1 MLKYQ
6 ILFNT
11 IINNEITTCL
21 CDAKDLK
28 GRYWC
33 FTYTEEQAKDR
44 VASLKEIGI
53 DAWYNEIN
61 NGHWV
66 NDGWIG

>member
-1 MLKYQ
+1 MLKYK

-11 IINNEITTCL
+11 MVNNELTACV
-21 CDAKDLK
+21 CNAKDSK
-28 GRYWC
+28 GRFWC

-44 VASLKEIGI
+44 VASLKKVGI
-53 DAWYNEIN
+53 DAWYEEIDN
-61 NGHWV
+61 SNWI

>member
-1 MLKYQ
+1 MKYQ

-11 IINNEITTCL
+11 IINNELTTCV
-21 CDAKDLK
+21 CDAKDSK

-33 FTYTEEQAKDR
+33 FVYTEEQAKDR
-44 VASLKEIGI
+44 VASLKEVSI
-53 DAWYNEIN
+53 DAWYEEIDN
-61 NGHWV
+61 SHWV

>member
-1 MLKYQ
+1 MLKYE

-11 IINNEITTCL
+11 IINNELITCV

-28 GRYWC
+28 GRCWC

-44 VASLKEIGI
+44 VAALAEVGI
-53 DAWYNEIN
+53 DAWYEEIDN
-61 NGHWV
+61 NHWV

>member
-1 MLKYQ
+1 MLKYE

-11 IINNEITTCL
+11 IINNELTTCL

-44 VASLKEIGI
+44 VAALADVGI
-53 DAWYNEIN
+53 DAWYDEIDSS
-61 NGHWV
+61 HWV